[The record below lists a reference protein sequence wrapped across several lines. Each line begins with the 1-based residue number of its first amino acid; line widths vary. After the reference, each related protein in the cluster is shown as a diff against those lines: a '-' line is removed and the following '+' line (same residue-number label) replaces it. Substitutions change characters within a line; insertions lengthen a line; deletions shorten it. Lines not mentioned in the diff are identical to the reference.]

1 MGTGSMRKAL
11 QHLKSADPVMNR
23 IIEAVGPCKISY
35 REPEFET
42 LVRSIVY
49 QQLSGKAA
57 GTIYG
62 RLSDATARDG
72 KIQPSSILK
81 LREEGMRPFGISGQK
96 GRYITDLAEKTVNRE
111 IQFKKLPAM
120 EDTEIIEHLTQ
131 VKGVG
136 VWTVQ
141 MFLMFALRR
150 PDVLPT
156 GDLGIRTSITRAYGL
171 EAPATITQM
180 EQIAVPWRP
189 FRTFACWY
197 LWRMLDGP
205 ANL

>member
-1 MGTGSMRKAL
+1 MRKAL

-23 IIEAVGPCKISY
+23 IIEAVGPYQISY

-57 GTIYG
+57 GTIFG
-62 RLSDATARDG
+62 RLAEATVRGG
-72 KIQPSSILK
+72 KIRPKAILD
-81 LREEGMRPFGISGQK
+81 LGEGGMRPFGISSQK
-96 GRYITDLAEKTVNRE
+96 GRYITDLAEKTATRK
-111 IQFKKLPAM
+111 IQFSKLPAM
-120 EDTEIIEHLTQ
+120 ADQEVIEHLTQ

-141 MFLMFALRR
+141 MFLMFALQR

-156 GDLGIRTSITRAYGL
+156 GDLAIRNAITKAYGL
-171 EAPATITQM
+171 EQAASMAEM
-180 EQIAVPWRP
+180 EQIAAPWRP
-189 FRTFACWY
+189 YRTMACWY
-197 LWRMLDGP
+197 LWRSLDG
-205 ANL
+205 AALL

>member
-1 MGTGSMRKAL
+1 MRKAL

-62 RLSDATARDG
+62 RLSEATARAG
-72 KIQPSSILK
+72 KIQPSAILK

-96 GRYITDLAEKTVNRE
+96 GRYITDLAEKTVNRK

-120 EDTEIIEHLTQ
+120 DDAEIIEHLTQ

-156 GDLGIRTSITRAYGL
+156 GDLGIRTSITHSYNL
-171 EAPATITQM
+171 DAPATIAQM
-180 EQIAVPWRP
+180 EQIAAPWRP
-189 FRTFACWY
+189 FRTFASWY

-205 ANL
+205 ATL

>member
-1 MGTGSMRKAL
+1 
-11 QHLKSADPVMNR
+11 
-23 IIEAVGPCKISY
+23 
-35 REPEFET
+35 
-42 LVRSIVY
+42 
-49 QQLSGKAA
+49 
-57 GTIYG
+57 
-62 RLSDATARDG
+62 
-72 KIQPSSILK
+72 
-81 LREEGMRPFGISGQK
+81 MRPFGISGQK